1 VQNAPS
7 AFDGFVPWRLVVD
20 IRAERRRWRTRV
32 AIYLEDGS
40 TLRLRAPYDGGL
52 LGRDPRFEQKMFMIC
67 HLWETHR
74 YWTVRG

>member
-1 VQNAPS
+1 MAASGRHPGGAP
-7 AFDGFVPWRLVVD
+7 P
-20 IRAERRRWRTRV
+20 RV